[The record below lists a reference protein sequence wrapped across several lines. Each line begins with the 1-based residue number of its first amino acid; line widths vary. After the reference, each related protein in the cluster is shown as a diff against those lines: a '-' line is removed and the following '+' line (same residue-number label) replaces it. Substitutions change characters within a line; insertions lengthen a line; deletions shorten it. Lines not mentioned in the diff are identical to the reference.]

1 MTEIVSLIGFTTIVV
16 LFLSSRY
23 HNARDELQPKWWY
36 AVSAICIACHFILVF
51 LIYEEYPIFAAI
63 LFVGTCGLSYVTCKM
78 AILHDRIDRIRK
90 RLK

>member
-1 MTEIVSLIGFTTIVV
+1 MLQIVSFIGFSTIVA

-23 HNARDELQPKWWY
+23 HNERDELQPKWWY
-36 AVSAICIACHFILVF
+36 AVSAICAVCHLIIAF
-51 LIYEEYPIFAAI
+51 LIYKEYPILAMI
-63 LFVGTCGLSYVTCKM
+63 LFLGTCGLSYVTCKM